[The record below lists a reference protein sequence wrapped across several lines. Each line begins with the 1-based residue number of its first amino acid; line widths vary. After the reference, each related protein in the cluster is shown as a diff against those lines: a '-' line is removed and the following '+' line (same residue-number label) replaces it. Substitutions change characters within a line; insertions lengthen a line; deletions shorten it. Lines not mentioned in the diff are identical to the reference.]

1 VSKKEITPHEQAK
14 LDFAEF
20 IQKKFFD
27 KISAPHFMGG
37 SRRFG
42 YSDDKSDVDLFVLIS
57 EREKSNWLA
66 DSLIGIGFN
75 LKTSNSYGSG
85 IVWQFEI
92 EGAIH
97 ISQFC
102 TQTNF
107 NRYIDEHNMVDRLL
121 KEQPYA
127 REVADK
133 MRSMN
138 HKGSEVYRL
147 LLALA
152 KYLDS

>member
-1 VSKKEITPHEQAK
+1 MSKKEITPGEQAK

-20 IQKKFFD
+20 IQKNFFD

-42 YSDDKSDVDLFVLIS
+42 YSDAKSDVDLFVLIS
-57 EREKSNWLA
+57 ERAEVNWLMN
-66 DSLIGIGFN
+66 SLTGIGFN
-75 LKTSNSYGSG
+75 FKHKHSYGSG
-85 IVWQFEI
+85 IVCQYEI
-92 EGAIH
+92 KGTIH

-102 TQTNF
+102 TQANF
-107 NRYIDEHNMVDRLL
+107 SRYIREHNLVDLLL
-121 KEQPYA
+121 KVQPYA
-127 REVADK
+127 REVANK

-138 HKGSEVYRL
+138 YKGSEVYRL

-152 KYLDS
+152 KEL